1 MDFFCV
7 FYIPDL
13 LWKTILISKASQSSW
28 LNTVLLPLRS
38 GFFQA
43 LHNQCWLIILDLI
56 SVYLPL
62 EQGLK
67 KGGKD

>member
-1 MDFFCV
+1 M

-28 LNTVLLPLRS
+28 LNTVLLPLIS

-43 LHNQCWLIILDLI
+43 LHNQRWLMILDLI

>member
-1 MDFFCV
+1 M

-28 LNTVLLPLRS
+28 LNTVLLPLIS